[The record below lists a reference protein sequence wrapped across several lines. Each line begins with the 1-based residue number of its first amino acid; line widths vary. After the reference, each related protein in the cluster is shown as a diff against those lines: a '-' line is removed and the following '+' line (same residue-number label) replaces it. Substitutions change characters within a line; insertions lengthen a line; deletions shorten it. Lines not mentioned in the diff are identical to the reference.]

1 MMSESPG
8 EDFEKRFDQ
17 RGVKCR
23 PTTTSDKLV
32 QEAPANLK
40 RRSVVRPK
48 ELTKNLIERICLGNT
63 SPESL

>member
-17 RGVKCR
+17 GGAKRR
-23 PTTTSDKLV
+23 PTMTSDKLV